1 MRKTLRL
8 KKTHRKHK
16 GGALCLGEGDIYTL
30 GEKVAEDYEFDNVL
44 FSFFKGT
51 DHDVNIT
58 KMVCVSN
65 NPVAIGKAYVDMYKV
80 IKLANAWRVGPKILF
95 SKICNDENM
104 KPVAYIVYENKT
116 GVVGGALCNSQN
128 IWTPGKQ
135 IGQAEQIG
143 ESEDPLH
150 IAKNDEN
157 FIIKKLTG
165 GGDRNIENSGDIA
178 KLFTDIYTEIK
189 LTIRAGAIGVGPKI
203 VFSQICSDSELLPV
217 GYLVMERIYGSYV
230 REKEIIEHKDEIK
243 AKIDT
248 LYENRINHQDMHN
261 RNVMFGTTVSQ
272 AEPRI
277 WIIDYGTGSQ
287 TPKVLPVKDRDYV
300 VSIISDANPNDK
312 MKPVSVF

>member
-8 KKTHRKHK
+8 KKGNRKHK

-44 FSFFKGT
+44 FSFYRDGGG
-51 DHDVNIT
+51 VNIT

-80 IKLANAWRVGPKILF
+80 IKLAYAWKVGPKVLF

-104 KPVAYIVYENKT
+104 KPVAHIVYENKT
-116 GVVGGALCNSQN
+116 GVVGGALCNSEN
-128 IWTPGKQ
+128 NWTPGKQ

-189 LTIRAGAIGVGPKI
+189 LTIRAGTIGVGPKI

-261 RNVMFGTTVSQ
+261 RNVMFGTSASQ